1 MALTP
6 PKATDLFSDIDSP
19 KAAAVAMD
27 EFNTELGKSLSAG
40 ISDPSQIM
48 AVKSGNVSF
57 AQASMSSSGATS
69 QLEALVANKSLSP
82 EVISSLTTALATQRG
97 VSGDIAKEITTTSP
111 LSTSFAAFDL
121 EAPAK
126 LLTPRPTPL
135 RNRIPRKK
143 GIGTSHRVKRILG
156 YTGTGTG
163 GQGQIWPG
171 INETTQNN
179 FAPGAANAYY
189 LERGPQI
196 SYTADDLVLPYNSYS
211 LSDQVSFDAN
221 FSGLGYQDLRQLSS
235 TSTLYATMLM
245 EERMM
250 LMARGTASGYSGAL
264 SAPTFAVGTRAAAG
278 SEVAL
283 TATTYYVNVTAD
295 AGISY
300 SGFGES
306 ILGTQAS
313 QAVSSGGVL
322 TVTVSAANAVV
333 GALGYNI
340 YVGTTT
346 GAANLHYIGTLKGTG
361 TFVVNGVGGNSLGN
375 NGIIN
380 TTGALASRASADT
393 SAYATG
399 YDGIL
404 PTVLGPN
411 SGAINQINSTFS
423 TSNPGVEFQNVF
435 ASLYNAVKADPDEI
449 LLNGSDRKQLSDA
462 IKSGSTANYR
472 LNIEN
477 PGEGGITYGSVVTGL
492 QNEVTGK
499 SLALTVHPWLPQG
512 VSPVLSYT
520 LPIPDTEVSDV
531 WANFLVQDYMGIQ
544 WPVNQFTYD
553 FSTYFRGTFFCT
565 APAWNGVVSGIVSA

>member
-1 MALTP
+1 MAEMP
-6 PKATDLFSDIDSP
+6 RATDLFGDVSP
-19 KAAAVAMD
+19 VEAAQRH
-27 EFNTELGKSLSAG
+27 EEYLGTLNKSL
-40 ISDPSQIM
+40 
-48 AVKSGNVSF
+48 GNASSVPG
-57 AQASMSSSGATS
+57 QAPVDATAT
-69 QLEALVANKSLSP
+69 LESLVANKSLAP
-82 EVISSLTTALATQRG
+82 DAVAGLQNALAAQRMAMQ
-97 VSGDIAKEITTTSP
+97 DIQKDITLTSP

-121 EAPAK
+121 EAPSK

-143 GIGTSHRVKRILG
+143 GVGTSHRVKRILG

-163 GQGQIWPG
+163 GVGNTWPG
-171 INETTQNN
+171 ITETSTATFGSIN
-179 FAPGAANAYY
+179 Y
-189 LERGPQI
+189 ERGPKI
-196 SYTADDLVLPYNSYS
+196 SYAADDLVLPYNSYS
-211 LSDQVSFDAN
+211 LSDSVSFDAN

-264 SAPTFAVGTRAAAG
+264 SAPTFTLASPVAGTGQTALAAA
-278 SEVAL
+278 
-283 TATTYYVNVTAD
+283 TYYVNVTAD
-295 AGISY
+295 AGISGN
-300 SGFGES
+300 GFGES
-306 ILGTQAS
+306 ILGTEAS
-313 QAVSSGGVL
+313 TAVALGDVL
-322 TVTVSAANAVV
+322 TITVSTAVV

-340 YVGTTT
+340 YVGTAT
-346 GAANLHYIGTLKGTG
+346 GAANLKYQGTLRGTG
-361 TFVVNGVGGNSLGN
+361 TFTIQGAGTSGLTGN
-375 NGIIN
+375 NAAFT
-380 TTGALASRASADT
+380 TTGAAASRATADT

-411 SGAINQINSTFS
+411 TGALNTINSTFS

-435 ASLYNAVKADPDEI
+435 ATLYANVKGDPDI
-449 LLNGSDRKQLSDA
+449 VLLNGNDRKQLSDA

-472 LNIEN
+472 LTIQE
-477 PGEGGITYGSVVTGL
+477 PGKDGVTYGSIVTGL

-499 SLALTVHPWLPQG
+499 AVDLMVHPWLNQG
-512 VSPVLSYT
+512 VAPVLSWT

-544 WPVNQFTYD
+544 WPVTQFSYD

-565 APAWNGVVSGIVSA
+565 APAWNGAVSGIIPA

>member
-6 PKATDLFSDIDSP
+6 PKASDLFGDAKP
-19 KAAAVAMD
+19 AELAERFD
-27 EFNTELGKSLSAG
+27 EFQSELNKSFSVPANTPGQAPTAS
-40 ISDPSQIM
+40 PM
-48 AVKSGNVSF
+48 A
-57 AQASMSSSGATS
+57 
-69 QLEALVANKSLSP
+69 QLEALAASKSLAP
-82 EVISSLTTALATQRG
+82 EAIAGLQNALAAQRG
-97 VSGDIAKEITTTSP
+97 AMGDINKEITLQTP

-143 GIGTSHRVKRILG
+143 GVGTSHRIKRILG

-179 FAPGAANAYY
+179 FAPGAANPLY

-196 SYTADDLVLPYNSYS
+196 SYTADDLILPYNSYS

-221 FSGLGYQDLRQLSS
+221 FSGLGYEDLRQLSS

-264 SAPTFAVGTRAAAG
+264 SAPSPTATAVAVGSGQTALAADDYF
-278 SEVAL
+278 V
-283 TATTYYVNVTAD
+283 YVTAD
-295 AGISY
+295 AGISAN
-300 SGFGES
+300 GFGES
-306 ILGTQAS
+306 I
-313 QAVSSGGVL
+313 VSSVQTDTVGASEVL
-322 TVTVSAANAVV
+322 EITWAAVP

-346 GAANLHYIGTLKGTG
+346 GTANCTYQGTAQGT
-361 TFVVNGVGGNSLGN
+361 TAVINGAGATNLPAN
-375 NGIIN
+375 NFAYT
-380 TTGALASRASADT
+380 TTGAAASRANADT

-411 SGAINQINSTFS
+411 SGYNNAINSTFS
-423 TSNPGVEFQNVF
+423 TSNPGSEFQTVF
-435 ASLYNAVKADPDEI
+435 AGLYESVKADPDI
-449 LLNGSDRKQLSDA
+449 VLLNGNDRKQLSDA

-472 LNIEN
+472 LVIND
-477 PGEGGITYGSVVTGL
+477 PGEGGTTYGSIVTGL

-499 SLALTVHPWLPQG
+499 AVDLMVHPWLNQG
-512 VSPVLSYT
+512 VAPVLSWT
-520 LPIPDTEVSDV
+520 LPIPDTQVSDV
-531 WANFLVQDYMGIQ
+531 WSNFLVQDYMGIQ
-544 WPVNQFTYD
+544 WPVTQFTYD
-553 FSTYFRGTFFCT
+553 FSTYFRGTFMCQ
-565 APAWNGVVSGIVSA
+565 APAWNGAVSGIFSAQ